1 MATVPT
7 RTPGAQSRESN
18 SGLQRSEADLRLG
31 AWEPEGQAELSPIL
45 IVSASEAV

>member
-7 RTPGAQSRESN
+7 GTPGAQSRESD

-31 AWEPEGQAELSPIL
+31 AWEPEVQAELSPAL
-45 IVSASEAV
+45 IVSGS